1 MENNFKLLQP
11 RNFSQII
18 SDTFAF
24 LKINFR
30 AVALPV
36 ALLVVPFLV
45 VYAVFFTNT
54 ITTFLASAFSGGNPF
69 TNTDWLVKQ
78 SSHGLLY
85 TLALILGT
93 TFLYLVI
100 MESFIAYENSETGVL
115 TSADIFKGV
124 KKDFWR
130 LVAFFFAIILLFI
143 PLCFLFG
150 ILIGVGIVA
159 KAGPLMAIIGFI
171 FAIALIYVVVPISF
185 SPFIFIR
192 ERTGVLEAI
201 RKSFVLIKGFW
212 WQTLGII
219 IVIDLI
225 MAFAAYA
232 LQIPTLIVLS
242 AQGLHSNG
250 DFSSFQFNPL
260 YLIFNTIGS
269 TGSILLRSIGYMAII
284 LQYYNLLERKE
295 GVDVMKQIEDISA
308 PESPQV

>member
-1 MENNFKLLQP
+1 
-11 RNFSQII
+11 
-18 SDTFAF
+18 
-24 LKINFR
+24 
-30 AVALPV
+30 
-36 ALLVVPFLV
+36 
-45 VYAVFFTNT
+45 
-54 ITTFLASAFSGGNPF
+54 
-69 TNTDWLVKQ
+69 
-78 SSHGLLY
+78 
-85 TLALILGT
+85 
-93 TFLYLVI
+93 
-100 MESFIAYENSETGVL
+100 
-115 TSADIFKGV
+115 
-124 KKDFWR
+124 
-130 LVAFFFAIILLFI
+130 
-143 PLCFLFG
+143 
-150 ILIGVGIVA
+150 
-159 KAGPLMAIIGFI
+159 MAIIGFI